1 MIIPVI
7 MAGGS
12 GTRLWPLSRTAF
24 PKQFIALTSSLTML
38 QETAARLNGLSNAAP
53 MVICN
58 EEHRF
63 LVAEQMRQQNL
74 HPSILLEPV
83 GRNTAPAIALAAIKA
98 VADAKVN
105 ASQEAPVL
113 LVLAADHVIEDVEAF
128 QQCVKTLLPEVQAG
142 KFGTLGIIPTEP
154 ATGYGYIQ
162 STSSADNASSIKVV
176 IEFVEKPDAETAAKY
191 LADGYLWN
199 SGMFLIRADRYLE
212 ELQNFRIDIYDA
224 CIKSMASTQQD
235 LDFVRIDKTAFEACP
250 DESIDYAVMEPLAA
264 KGEVIVAALDAGWS
278 DVGSWSALWDIA
290 DKDEQGNVIAGQDE
304 ANFILQGSTNCYAY
318 GSSHEGSSKLIAT
331 LGVDNLVIVDTPDA
345 LLVANKDNVQDIK
358 KIVAQIKKTGRTQH
372 HQHRKVYRP
381 WGVYDSIDNG
391 ERYQVKRITVK
402 PGAKLSVQMHHHRAE
417 HWIVVSGT
425 AKVTNGDKTFLV
437 TENESTY
444 IPIGQV
450 HALEN
455 PGVLPLEMIEVQSGS
470 YLGEDD
476 IVRFEDK
483 YGRA

>member
-1 MIIPVI
+1 MIVPVI

-12 GTRLWPLSRTAF
+12 GTRLWPLSRKAL

-98 VADAKVN
+98 LADVKAS

-113 LVLAADHVIEDVEAF
+113 LVLAADHVIEDIEAF
-128 QQCVKTLLPEVQAG
+128 QQCVKALLPEVQAG
-142 KFGTLGIIPTEP
+142 KFGTLGIVPSEA
-154 ATGYGYIQ
+154 ATGYGYIKCAD
-162 STSSADNASSIKVV
+162 SSKATDVV
-176 IEFVEKPDAETAAKY
+176 TEFVEKPDSETAAKY
-191 LADGYLWN
+191 VADGYLWN

-212 ELQNFRIDIYDA
+212 ELKNCCADIYDA
-224 CIKSMASTQQD
+224 CVKSMANTQHD
-235 LDFVRIDKTAFEACP
+235 LDFVRIDKEAFEACP
-250 DESIDYAVMEPLAA
+250 DESIDYAVMEPLAV
-264 KGEVIVAALDAGWS
+264 KGQVIVAPLDAGWS
-278 DVGSWSALWDIA
+278 DVGSWSALWEIA
-290 DKDEQGNVIAGQDE
+290 DKDPQGNVVAGQDKE
-304 ANFILQGSTNCYAY
+304 DFILQGTENCYVY
-318 GSSHEGSSKLIAT
+318 GSKSNGQSGRLIAT

-345 LLVANKDNVQDIK
+345 LLVANKNKVQDIK
-358 KIVAQIKKTGRTQH
+358 KIVAQIKASCRTQH
-372 HQHRKVYRP
+372 YQHRMVYRP
-381 WGVYDSIDNG
+381 WGIYDSIDSG
-391 ERYQVKRITVK
+391 DRYQVKRIVVK

-417 HWIVVSGT
+417 HWVVVSGT

-483 YGRA
+483 YGRV